1 MKKKL
6 SKGDIMFEKVVSMLR
21 SEGGSIILNKN
32 LIKNVGME
40 AAAVYSELVSKYGYF
55 KKRNQLTDDGCFFN
69 TIEDLQKDTYLTEYL
84 QRKAI
89 KKLESFG
96 LIKVEL
102 RGLPSKRYF
111 KLNWDLN
118 VLNIALG
125 ISEVTLKNLGSDIKS
140 FDISTQKNLGSD
152 TKKLQTNNTN
162 ITILKKNT
170 NIIREKQVFPHK
182 TNKTISNKLTKTEE
196 VLEKEN
202 KGKVLEKEKIK
213 KKPYQEIM
221 IESFSENEK
230 IREKLLEYFTLR
242 VKKGLRE
249 VQWKIM
255 LEDLK
260 NYTSSD
266 LEIINSLNTAISGSY
281 MTIIPKWEKD
291 KIIKRGG
298 LNKFNEPTQK
308 RRILTEEE
316 RKISTIAF

>member
-1 MKKKL
+1 
-6 SKGDIMFEKVVSMLR
+6 MFEKVVSMLR

-55 KKRNQLTDDGCFFN
+55 KKRNQLTDDGYFFN

-140 FDISTQKNLGSD
+140 FDISTQKNLGND

>member
-55 KKRNQLTDDGCFFN
+55 KKRNQLTDDGYFFN
-69 TIEDLQKDTYLTEYL
+69 TIEDLQKDTGLTEYL

-111 KLNWDLN
+111 KLNWDLK

-140 FDISTQKNLGSD
+140 FDISTQKNLGND

>member
-111 KLNWDLN
+111 KLNWDLK

-140 FDISTQKNLGSD
+140 FDISTQKNLGND